1 MSERR
6 SGRSPSPT
14 RSSLPPPFPRREV
27 ERSCEESSGRL
38 RRGICRIWGIR
49 RPWPIPRWWTIWCRE
64 GYEKLKMPM
73 NPRQVEELISKEL
86 PGCEV
91 TVQDLVGDGDHLQ
104 AVVVSSLFEGKGLL
118 EQHQMVYG

>member
-1 MSERR
+1 
-6 SGRSPSPT
+6 
-14 RSSLPPPFPRREV
+14 
-27 ERSCEESSGRL
+27 
-38 RRGICRIWGIR
+38 
-49 RPWPIPRWWTIWCRE
+49 
-64 GYEKLKMPM
+64 MPM

-118 EQHQMVYG
+118 EQHQMVYGALKGVLKETLHALALKTYTPEQWKKFGRK